1 MLSVHLEKT
10 IRRAFDLSIK
20 YGHEY
25 TTLEHLLFSLTDDPD
40 ALAVLQA
47 CQVNIAK
54 LKADITEFIED
65 NFGAIMLTET
75 KESKPT
81 IAFQRSIQ
89 RAVLQ
94 AKSAGKQEISGANLL
109 IAMFSEKE
117 SAAIHFLE
125 QQDMSRLDA
134 MQFVSHGIG
143 KNSSASP
150 LKTANHLE
158 GDISPDQTDKTTKN
172 NPLHTYCINLNKKAQ
187 DGKIDPLIGR
197 DVELERTIQI
207 LCRRTKNNPLYV
219 GDPGVGK
226 TAMVEGL
233 AYKIIHQQVPEPL
246 AQAVVY
252 SLDLGALIA
261 GARYRGD
268 FEERLKAVLNAL
280 QAQPHAILFID
291 EIHTIIG
298 AGAAGGGTMDAANLL
313 KPALASGHVRCIG
326 STTFREFRTYF
337 EKDRALLRRFQKIDI
352 QEPSLED
359 SVKILQG
366 IKSAYER
373 HHQISYTDQAVRSAV
388 ELSVKHIHDRKLP
401 DKAIDVLDEA
411 GAAQRL
417 IAVDKRKKIIDLAD
431 IESIVAKIA
440 RIPAS
445 SVSSNDLQMLS
456 NIEQNL
462 KQVVFG
468 QNPAIELLSSS
479 IKMSRAGLRELEK
492 PVGSYLF
499 AGPTGVGKTEL
510 ARQLA
515 RLLGVELLR
524 FDMSEYMEKHTV
536 SRLLGAP
543 PGYVG
548 FDQGGL
554 LTDAVDQHPHNV
566 LLLDEMEKAHPD
578 LFNILLQVMDH
589 GKLTDH
595 VGKSISFRNTILIMT
610 TNAGAADMQKQ
621 AIGFGRQQP
630 FEQVQD
636 AIQRIFSPE
645 FRNRLD
651 AIISFAPLPLDVIEK
666 VVDKYLTQLSAQLIE
681 KRVTIEFTKSVRKWL
696 AEVGYDIVYGARPLA
711 RTIQEYIKKPLA
723 DELLFGRLSKGGK
736 VIVDLEGQKPSF
748 AYENKNEPVY
758 QI

>member
-298 AGAAGGGTMDAANLL
+298 AGATGGGTMDAANLL

-515 RLLGVELLR
+515 RFLGVELLR

-651 AIISFAPLPLDVIEK
+651 AIISFAPLSLDVIEK

-681 KRVTIEFTKSVRKWL
+681 KRVAIEFTKAVRQWL

-736 VIVDLEGQKPSF
+736 VIVDLEGKKPSF

>member
-10 IRRAFDLSIK
+10 IRRAFDLSSK

-25 TTLEHLLFSLTDDPD
+25 TTLEHLLFSLTDDAD

-54 LKADITEFIED
+54 LRADITEFIED
-65 NFGAIMLTET
+65 NFGAITLTET
-75 KESKPT
+75 KEAKPT

-94 AKSAGKQEISGANLL
+94 AKSAGKQEINGANLL

-143 KNSSASP
+143 KNSSTSP
-150 LKTANHLE
+150 LKTSHHSEND
-158 GDISPDQTDKTTKN
+158 GNSDQLDKNAKN

-233 AYKIIHQQVPEPL
+233 AYRIIHQQVPEPL
-246 AQAVVY
+246 AQAIVY

-280 QAQPHAILFID
+280 QIQPHAILFID
-291 EIHTIIG
+291 EIHTLIG
-298 AGAAGGGTMDAANLL
+298 AGAAGSGTMDAANLL
-313 KPALASGHVRCIG
+313 KPALASGQVRCIG

-373 HHQISYTDQAVRSAV
+373 HHQVSYTDQAVRSAV

-417 IAVDKRKKIIDLAD
+417 VAADKRKKIIDLAD

-440 RIPAS
+440 RIPTTA
-445 SVSSNDLQMLS
+445 VSSNDLQMLS
-456 NIEQNL
+456 NIEQRL

-468 QNPAIELLSSS
+468 QDPAIELLSSS

-515 RLLGVELLR
+515 QLLGVELLR

-566 LLLDEMEKAHPD
+566 LLLDEIEKAHPD

-651 AIISFAPLPLDVIEK
+651 AIISFAPLSLEIIEK
-666 VVDKYLTQLSAQLIE
+666 VVDKYLNQLSAQLME
-681 KRVTIEFTKSVRKWL
+681 KQVSIEFTKAVRQWL

-723 DELLFGRLSKGGK
+723 DELLFGKLSKGGK
-736 VIVDLEGQKPSF
+736 VTVDLDGKKPSF
-748 AYENKNEPVY
+748 VYKNKNEPVY
-758 QI
+758 QV